1 MAPILEVLVGKTL
14 EQAMIEVLEED
25 ELSAIRAQQR
35 RQMDLT
41 SGAKAEQ
48 QRMEELEQ
56 KLEKEKVLLSESL
69 ISIFQLKKE
78 IKESAIEL
86 NIIIFL

>member
-1 MAPILEVLVGKTL
+1 MLVGKTL

-35 RQMDLT
+35 RQMDMT

-48 QRMEELEQ
+48 QRLEELEQ
-56 KLEKEKVLLSESL
+56 KLEKEKVFLWEGLIL
-69 ISIFQLKKE
+69 IS
-78 IKESAIEL
+78 
-86 NIIIFL
+86 